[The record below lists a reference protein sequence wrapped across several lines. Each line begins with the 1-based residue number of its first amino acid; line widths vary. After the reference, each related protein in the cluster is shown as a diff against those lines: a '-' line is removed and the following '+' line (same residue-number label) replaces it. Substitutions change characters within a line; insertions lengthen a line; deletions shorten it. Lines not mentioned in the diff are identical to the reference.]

1 MVDLSTQDLKDVLL
15 VGHRAF
21 EFNKVDQM
29 RSEVLHILEKTL
41 RAEKS
46 NFFLLQGSGQRVDF
60 FRVVTLGVEE
70 KSLRQYRRYYHQL
83 DPFAKTLLTNNPS
96 VFTADAL
103 VSYRNFVRTEYY
115 HDFLKPQ
122 SIHYQMV
129 INLKSVNRTLGIV
142 ALFRPHNAP
151 NFSAVDKA
159 KAELMAP
166 HLAGAL
172 EKTIISEKL
181 INRECIIDSIIPDL
195 PYKGIIVLN
204 ESLEPIYYNENAVSI
219 MSNLDKP
226 ERNQKARPGPLPK
239 EIYLRC
245 KELLT
250 CAKQERNLEPPQRPF
265 DLTSLGT
272 REKISINLRLITHF
286 ETPLFLLCLEPEE
299 HILCLSKVLRER
311 GLTRRELDVVFLL
324 SKGLKNSEIGE
335 KLFIS
340 PNTVDNHL
348 KSIYR
353 KVGVKNRTSLVHRLF
368 QLSSTKDWLTNQS
381 LPN

>member
-96 VFTADAL
+96 VFTTDAL

-142 ALFRPHNAP
+142 ALFRPQNAP
-151 NFSAVDKA
+151 NFSAGDKA

-250 CAKQERNLEPPQRPF
+250 CAKQERSLEPPQRPF

-286 ETPLFLLCLEPEE
+286 ENPLFLLCLEPEE

-353 KVGVKNRTSLVHRLF
+353 KVGVKNRTSLVHRLM
-368 QLSSTKDWLTNQS
+368 QLGSTKDWLTNQS